1 MFLDSK
7 IGIPS
12 VLDIRVALYFRCM
25 QDLPTFFEKFEYG
38 QFEVLSEESHH
49 HARHVLRLQEGDTCY
64 IVNGQGTRLLVRIAG
79 ADKKQTRID
88 VLEEFQEV
96 AAKQKLS
103 IGVSFTK
110 NPARMEWFLEKA
122 TEVGIHEII
131 PLMTRRSERPHFK
144 RERFEKILI
153 SAMLQSRQTYLPVLH
168 EPTALS
174 TVIQGSNIQGG
185 IAHCMPDEAKINMRQ
200 FAQPD
205 QHQLILIG
213 PEGDFSPEE
222 IEESKGAGFKAITL
236 GTQRLRTETAALVAV
251 VQWHQALME

>member
-1 MFLDSK
+1 MNAF
-7 IGIPS
+7 PPE
-12 VLDIRVALYFRCM
+12 VRAALYLRCM
-25 QDLPTFFEKFEYG
+25 QDVPSFYEKVTSQY
-38 QFEVLSEESHH
+38 LSEESHH
-49 HARHVLRLQEGDTCY
+49 HARNVLRLQVGDTCY
-64 IVNGQGTRLLVRIAG
+64 VVNGQGLRLLVRIAD
-79 ADKKQTRID
+79 ADKKQTRIE
-88 VLEEFQEV
+88 VLEEKMET
-96 AAKQKLS
+96 ASKQRLS

-131 PLMTRRSERPHFK
+131 PLMTRRTERQHFK
-144 RERFEKILI
+144 RDRFEKILI
-153 SAMLQSRQTYLPVLH
+153 SAMLQSRQTYLPLLH

-174 TVIQGSNIQGG
+174 AVLQRNNIRGA
-185 IAHCMPDEAKINMRQ
+185 IAHCMPDTEKCSMRQ

-222 IEESKGAGFKAITL
+222 IEASRAAGFQALTL

-251 VQWHQALME
+251 VQWHQVIMG